1 MNPTTTT
8 RRLLL
13 CAAVAALGACGSTPA
28 AHFYALNPS
37 AAQSTTGASEVAL
50 LVGPISVAQYL
61 DRPQLARRVSA
72 QELVFDEFHRWA
84 EPIDQA
90 LSRTLALD
98 LAALLGSTQVLQFPA
113 RGQRPFEFRLEVLVT
128 RFEQDSAGR
137 AVFEARW
144 TLIPAEAPEQSATR
158 LFRSEKPLTRPG
170 DPAALAAA
178 LDQAAAEFAREVA
191 GLLRAGG

>member
-37 AAQSTTGASEVAL
+37 AAQSTTGAREVAL

-84 EPIDQA
+84 EPIDQG

-128 RFEQDSAGR
+128 RFEQRR
-137 AVFEARW
+137 AAW
-144 TLIPAEAPEQSATR
+144 TPPA
-158 LFRSEKPLTRPG
+158 
-170 DPAALAAA
+170 PAMASGYWKLYIDHVLQADQGADLDFLVGMRGAAVPK
-178 LDQAAAEFAREVA
+178 DNH
-191 GLLRAGG
+191 